1 MEGSGS
7 ATIKNVA
14 HLKHPEVEETSPNR
28 NHIIT
33 GKQQQKKLDLS
44 SQTEVIDPLPFT
56 YKKNNKNTNNDT
68 KHLLQKHLVR
78 ITTKPP
84 P

>member
-14 HLKHPEVEETSPNR
+14 HLKHPEGEETSRNR

-33 GKQQQKKLDLS
+33 GKQQQKQLALS
-44 SQTEVIDPLPFT
+44 SPTEVIDPLPLT
-56 YKKNNKNTNNDT
+56 NK
-68 KHLLQKHLVR
+68 
-78 ITTKPP
+78 
-84 P
+84 